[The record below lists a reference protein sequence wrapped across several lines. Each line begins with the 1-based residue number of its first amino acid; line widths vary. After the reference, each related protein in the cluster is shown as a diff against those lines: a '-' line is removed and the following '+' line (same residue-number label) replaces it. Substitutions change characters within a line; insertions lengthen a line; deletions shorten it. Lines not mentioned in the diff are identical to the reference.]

1 MKYIDID
8 EAINGYMVK
17 INWDSDVK
25 KEIVETLYDALGIIE
40 VYVREKRLKE
50 YSKLEVLWNLL
61 CHVLK
66 NYVMK

>member
-50 YSKLEVLWNLL
+50 YSKLEVL
-61 CHVLK
+61 
-66 NYVMK
+66 